1 MSSNRYIS
9 TSFYDDAWVSE
20 LDPSEKFM
28 YLYLITNA
36 LTNIAGVY
44 KITKKRISFDTGFN
58 IDTVSHILNRFES
71 VKKACLCNEYM
82 IIPSFPKNQSL
93 NENMKKG
100 LVDIVSK
107 LPEEVLEKMNELNY
121 SYDISAFLPK
131 KEPFESLSNP
141 SNYSNLNSNT
151 NSNLNLD
158 TETDVSDN
166 SSSVANAPS
175 SEFAND
181 ESAKVSE
188 DNDDTSSSPTISEES
203 HTHSDNTKSNTVS
216 SSKAEEKKVIPSGE
230 KEFWDGLGSF
240 ETPQIE
246 PKAEKK
252 PRNYFKVPTIGE
264 IAQYISENNYLVD
277 AEGFYHYYR
286 DRNWCAGRKK
296 IDWKDKVRQWD
307 LDRRAKGK
315 GYGYKKQPASPYNL
329 DIKTQSFNEED
340 WK

>member
-1 MSSNRYIS
+1 
-9 TSFYDDAWVSE
+9 
-20 LDPSEKFM
+20 M

-71 VKKACLCNEYM
+71 AKKACLCNEYM

-175 SEFAND
+175 SESLSNEEA
-181 ESAKVSE
+181 VSE
-188 DNDDTSSSPTISEES
+188 NTKCTSSPTISEES
-203 HTHSDNTKSNTVS
+203 HTHSDNTKSNVVS
-216 SSKAEEKKVIPSGE
+216 SSTAEEKKDFPSGE
-230 KEFWDGLGSF
+230 KEFWGSL
-240 ETPQIE
+240 EDLESPKTE

-264 IAQYISENNYLVD
+264 ITQYISENNYLVD

-315 GYGYKKQPASPYNL
+315 NSGYKKQPASPYNL
-329 DIKTQSFNEED
+329 DIKNQSFSEEN